1 MPIKRLIFLST
12 VLAVTVLSGCLY
24 ESREALGT
32 LGVFEPD
39 ERIIG
44 SWEALE
50 IEEVGQPDSRDYFE
64 LDIMESD
71 GWLGITVTTGEL
83 GPYDRRVNEDQLLL
97 RAFPTMIGDEMIYNV
112 LEPDSE
118 DGPVWTFFRVE
129 FHEGFMHLSAFDCPD
144 GTDAGCDPVDP
155 AQAEKD
161 LIAGLDNP
169 ELWTQPM
176 VLARR

>member
-1 MPIKRLIFLST
+1 MKRLIFLST

-32 LGVFEPD
+32 PGMYEPD

-50 IEEVGQPDSRDYFE
+50 IQEVGQPDSRDYFE

-71 GWLGITVTTGEL
+71 GWLGITVTSGEL
-83 GPYDRRVNEDQLLL
+83 GPNDRWMNEEEILL
-97 RAFPTMIGDEMIYNV
+97 RAFPTMIEGEMIYNV

-118 DGPVWTFFRVE
+118 EGPVWTFFRVE
-129 FHEGFMHLSAFDCPD
+129 FHEGFMHMSAFDYPN
-144 GTDAGCDPVDP
+144 GAEAGCDPVDP
-155 AQAEKD
+155 AQAERD
-161 LIAGLDNP
+161 LIAGLHDP